1 MSPEECH
8 SCSLQT
14 EFPIWRLGDADR
26 AQKFSGHVLQ
36 NEDCMCVSIYINTKH
51 LNDDYTSG
59 YDVYGGAAWGHH
71 TRVTHYSSSLVFY
84 TSSFLFPW
92 DCSHLFPSKTYA
104 LPSHG
109 GIRLS
114 SLRFTRSDYPPL
126 SRGLLLR
133 ASSSQN
139 GPPALW
145 WKANRLPRGSGS
157 LDRYMLIAA

>member
-1 MSPEECH
+1 MPLVLSINRVPD
-8 SCSLQT
+8 LAT
-14 EFPIWRLGDADR
+14 GDADR
-26 AQKFSGHVLQ
+26 AQKIFGTRATKWGLYVCLY
-36 NEDCMCVSIYINTKH
+36 IYINTKH

-59 YDVYGGAAWGHH
+59 CDVYGGAAWGHH
-71 TRVTHYSSSLVFY
+71 TRVTHYSSYLLFY

>member
-1 MSPEECH
+1 MPLVLSTNRVPDLATGRCR
-8 SCSLQT
+8 SC
-14 EFPIWRLGDADR
+14 
-26 AQKFSGHVLQ
+26 QKKKKKKKKKKFRDTCYKMRTV
-36 NEDCMCVSIYINTKH
+36 CVSLYIYMDTKH

-59 YDVYGGAAWGHH
+59 CDVYGGAAYGHH
-71 TRVTHYSSSLVFY
+71 TRVTHYSSHLLFY

-92 DCSHLFPSKTYA
+92 DCSHSFPSKTYT

-139 GPPALW
+139 GPPAL
-145 WKANRLPRGSGS
+145 
-157 LDRYMLIAA
+157 